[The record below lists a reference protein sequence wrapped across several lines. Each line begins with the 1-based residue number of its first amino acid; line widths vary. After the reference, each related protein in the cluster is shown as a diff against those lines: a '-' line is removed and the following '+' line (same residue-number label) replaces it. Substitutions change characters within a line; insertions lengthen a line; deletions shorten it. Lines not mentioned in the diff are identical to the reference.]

1 MVFVNKL
8 SVLRIHL
15 CTKVLQWGSTKV
27 AMAQTAADTG
37 PAGVVHNT
45 QLNADVCLIPLFK
58 EVRSQSGKQGEG
70 FAIALL
76 LVKNQDQ
83 ENEQFTGG
91 GEAIMVK

>member
-15 CTKVLQWGSTKV
+15 YTKVLQWGSTKV

-45 QLNADVCLIPLFK
+45 QLNADDAGGCASSPCSRRSGVNQESK
-58 EVRSQSGKQGEG
+58 EK
-70 FAIALL
+70 ALL
-76 LVKNQDQ
+76 LL
-83 ENEQFTGG
+83 FY
-91 GEAIMVK
+91 